1 MVPSAVGLVAVTFGL
16 ARYGYGLLLPDMRA
30 ELGIGAASA
39 GVIRSSR
46 SPGTTRMTAPCV
58 RGLGAAVVATLCC
71 SPPRRRSRS
80 CTWGV
85 VMVVSGL
92 FGVSHNAVIAVHG
105 MWNADVFSE
114 RPSAGLAAVST
125 ALTLGTL
132 IGPAAGGRLI
142 EAFGNGPA
150 LLAAAAVTA
159 LALLLAHRL
168 RERVRGHPRRDPEP
182 NP

>member
-39 GVIRSSR
+39 GVIGSSR
-46 SPGTTRMTAPCV
+46 CPGR
-58 RGLGAAVVATLCC
+58 RAAQRRVHEGSVLRSWRRWCC
-71 SPPRRRSRS
+71 SPPRRRPRS

-85 VMVVSGL
+85 VMVMSGPL
-92 FGVSHNAVIAVHG
+92 GVSHNAVIAVHG

-159 LALLLAHRL
+159 LALLLAHQL

>member
-1 MVPSAVGLVAVTFGL
+1 
-16 ARYGYGLLLPDMRA
+16 
-30 ELGIGAASA
+30 
-39 GVIRSSR
+39 
-46 SPGTTRMTAPCV
+46 
-58 RGLGAAVVATLCC
+58 
-71 SPPRRRSRS
+71 
-80 CTWGV
+80 
-85 VMVVSGL
+85 MVVSGL

-105 MWNADVFSE
+105 MWNADVSE

-132 IGPAAGGRLI
+132 IGRAAGGGLI